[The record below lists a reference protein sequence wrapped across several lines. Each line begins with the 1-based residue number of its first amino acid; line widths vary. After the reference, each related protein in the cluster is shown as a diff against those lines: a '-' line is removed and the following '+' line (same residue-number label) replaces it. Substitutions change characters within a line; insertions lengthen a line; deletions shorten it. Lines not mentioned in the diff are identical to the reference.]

1 MLHYTSVRIVTQAM
15 SQSKPVATISAT
27 TLQREVGAVTRRVH
41 NNKEHIIVERGGF
54 PVVAIIPIDDYR
66 QLITRMRPQM

>member
-1 MLHYTSVRIVTQAM
+1 M
-15 SQSKPVATISAT
+15 SQSKPIATISAT

-54 PVVAIIPIDDYR
+54 PVVVIIPIDDYR
-66 QLITRMRPQM
+66 QLTSRKRSGSQATEVTS